1 MTEPVG
7 NELPATE
14 PAATKPAM
22 TSQRRK
28 QRPDLGRLAVRGMV
42 IAYLGAFVLLP
53 LSAVVRMGFGKGLSG
68 FSQAIF
74 NPDTLAAL
82 SLTLQTSVAMALISA
97 VMGTWLAYVLVRVPF
112 PGRALVN
119 ALIDLPFA
127 IPTLV
132 TGVMLVVLF
141 GPQSAFGL
149 WFGEHGIRIMYARPG
164 IVLALLFVT
173 LPFVV
178 RTVQPV
184 LLELDVAHEEAAI
197 TLGAS
202 PLLAFRKV
210 TLPAL
215 WPGIRT
221 GTLLSFARALGEFGS
236 IVIVSGNIPRR
247 TLTAAVLIYGEIE
260 SGHPEAAA
268 AISSVLLAVAFGSI
282 VFVEALQRRA
292 RRELA

>member
-1 MTEPVG
+1 MTGAPG
-7 NELPATE
+7 TELSRRPE
-14 PAATKPAM
+14 K
-22 TSQRRK
+22 TS
-28 QRPDLGRLAVRGMV
+28 LARFGVRGMV
-42 IAYLGAFVLLP
+42 IVYLGAFVLLP
-53 LSAVVRMGFGKGLSG
+53 LSAVVEMGFGKGLSA
-68 FSQAIF
+68 FVAAITS
-74 NPDTLAAL
+74 PDTLAAL
-82 SLTLQTSVAMALISA
+82 SLTLQTSLAMALINA
-97 VMGTWLAYVLVRVPF
+97 VMGTWIAYVLVRVAF
-112 PGRALVN
+112 PGRGLVN

-149 WFGEHGIRIMYARPG
+149 WFGEHGVRIMYAKPG

-184 LLELDVAHEEAAI
+184 LLETDVAYEEAAI

-202 PLLAFRKV
+202 PFLAFRRV

-215 WPGIRT
+215 LPAIRT

-247 TLTAAVLIYGEIE
+247 TLSAAVLIYGEIE
-260 SGHPEAAA
+260 SGHPEVAAA
-268 AISSVLLAVAFGSI
+268 VSSVLLAVAFTSI
-282 VFVEALQRRA
+282 VAVETLQGRA
-292 RRELA
+292 KRELA

>member
-1 MTEPVG
+1 MTRREAPRRR
-7 NELPATE
+7 
-14 PAATKPAM
+14 
-22 TSQRRK
+22 TSPLR
-28 QRPDLGRLAVRGMV
+28 LGVRGMA

-53 LSAVVRMGFGKGLSG
+53 LSAVLQVGFGRGLNAFAAAVSN
-68 FSQAIF
+68 A
-74 NPDTLAAL
+74 DAWAAL
-82 SLTLQTSVAMALISA
+82 GLTLQTSLAMAAINA
-97 VMGTWLAYVLVRVPF
+97 VTGTWIAYVLVRVDF

-141 GPQSAFGL
+141 GPQSAIGL
-149 WFGEHGIRIMYARPG
+149 WFAQHGVRIMYARPG

-178 RTVQPV
+178 RAVQPV
-184 LLELDVAHEEAAI
+184 LLETDVTYEEAAI

-202 PLLAFRKV
+202 PFLAFRKV

-215 WPGIRT
+215 WPAIRT
-221 GTLLSFARALGEFGS
+221 GTLLSFSRALGEFGS
-236 IVIVSGNIPRR
+236 IVLVSGNIPRR
-247 TLTAAVLIYGEIE
+247 TLTAAVLVYGEIE

-268 AISSVLLAVAFGSI
+268 AVSAVLLAGAFATI
-282 VFVEALQRRA
+282 VLVENFQKGGMGG
-292 RRELA
+292 ELA

>member
-1 MTEPVG
+1 MTELAPRRQR
-7 NELPATE
+7 
-14 PAATKPAM
+14 
-22 TSQRRK
+22 TS
-28 QRPDLGRLAVRGMV
+28 LAHFGVRGMV
-42 IAYLGAFVLLP
+42 IVYLGAFVLLP
-53 LSAVVRMGFGKGLSG
+53 LSAVVKMGFGKGLSG
-68 FSQAIF
+68 FVDAISSA
-74 NPDTLAAL
+74 DTLAAL
-82 SLTLQTSVAMALISA
+82 ALTLQTSLAMAVINA
-97 VMGTWLAYVLVRVPF
+97 VMGTWIAYVLVRVPF
-112 PGRALVN
+112 PGRTLVN

-141 GPQSAFGL
+141 GPQSGFGL
-149 WFGEHGIRIMYARPG
+149 WFDGHGVRIMYARPG

-184 LLELDVAHEEAAI
+184 LLETDVAHEEAAI

-202 PLLAFRKV
+202 PWLAFRKV

-236 IVIVSGNIPRR
+236 VVIVSGNIPRR

-260 SGHPEAAA
+260 SGHPEVAAA
-268 AISSVLLAVAFGSI
+268 VSSVLLAVAFASI
-282 VFVEALQRRA
+282 VFVETLQRRSQ
-292 RRELA
+292 RELA

>member
-1 MTEPVG
+1 MSDLEPR
-7 NELPATE
+7 
-14 PAATKPAM
+14 
-22 TSQRRK
+22 QRSRNLL
-28 QRPDLGRLAVRGMV
+28 RFCVRGMV
-42 IAYLGAFVLLP
+42 VLYLAAFVLVP
-53 LSAVVRMGFGKGLSG
+53 LSAVIKMGFSKGLKG
-68 FSQAIF
+68 FIAAIF
-74 NPDTLAAL
+74 GADALSAL
-82 SLTLQTSVAMALISA
+82 SLTLETSLAMALINA
-97 VMGTWLAYVLVRVPF
+97 VMGTWIAFVLVRVPF

-132 TGVMLVVLF
+132 TGVMLVMLF

-149 WFGEHGIRIMYARPG
+149 WFADHGVRIMYARPG

-184 LLELDVAHEEAAI
+184 LLEIDVAHEEAAI

-202 PLLAFRKV
+202 PFLAFRRV

-215 WPGIRT
+215 LPAIRT
-221 GTLLSFARALGEFGS
+221 GTLLSFSRALGEFGS

-247 TLTAAVLIYGEIE
+247 TLTAAVLVYGEIE
-260 SGHPEAAA
+260 SGRPEAAA
-268 AISSVLLAVAFGSI
+268 AVSAVLLAVAFTSI
-282 VFVEALQRRA
+282 VIVENFQRGGA
-292 RRELA
+292 SGELA

>member
-1 MTEPVG
+1 MSR
-7 NELPATE
+7 LA
-14 PAATKPAM
+14 
-22 TSQRRK
+22 RRP
-28 QRPDLGRLAVRGMV
+28 QSIGAGRLGVRAMV
-42 IAYLGAFVLLP
+42 IIYLGAFVVLP
-53 LSAVVRMGFGKGLSG
+53 LSAVVNMGFSKGLKG
-68 FSQAIF
+68 FAAAIVS
-74 NPDTLAAL
+74 PDTVTAL
-82 SLTLQTSVAMALISA
+82 SLTLQTSVAMALINA
-97 VMGTWLAYVLVRVPF
+97 AIGTWIAYVLVRVPF
-112 PGRALVN
+112 PGRTLVN

-149 WFGEHGIRIMYARPG
+149 WSGEHGLKIMYARPG

-184 LLELDVAHEEAAI
+184 LLEADVAHEEAAV

-215 WPGIRT
+215 WPAIRT
-221 GTLLSFARALGEFGS
+221 GTLLSFSRALGEFGS

-260 SGHPEAAA
+260 SGHPEVAAA
-268 AISSVLLAVAFGSI
+268 VSTVLLAIAFTAI
-282 VFVEALQRRA
+282 VLVETLQRRRVA
-292 RRELA
+292 

>member
-1 MTEPVG
+1 MTELDSRKNESVG
-7 NELPATE
+7 LA
-14 PAATKPAM
+14 
-22 TSQRRK
+22 RV
-28 QRPDLGRLAVRGMV
+28 AVRSMV
-42 IAYLGAFVLLP
+42 VVYLGAFVLLP
-53 LSAVVRMGFGKGLSG
+53 LSAVVNMGFGKGLSG
-68 FSQAIF
+68 FVDAITS
-74 NPDTLAAL
+74 PDTLAAL
-82 SLTLQTSVAMALISA
+82 SLTLQTSVAMAFINAL
-97 VMGTWLAYVLVRVPF
+97 MGTWIAYVLVRVPF
-112 PGRALVN
+112 PGRSLVN

-141 GPQSAFGL
+141 GPQSGFGL
-149 WFGEHGIRIMYARPG
+149 WFDEHGVRIMYARPG

-184 LLELDVAHEEAAI
+184 LLETDVAHEEAAI

-202 PLLAFRKV
+202 PFLAFRKV
-210 TLPAL
+210 TLPSL
-215 WPGIRT
+215 WPAIRT

-260 SGHPEAAA
+260 SGHPEVAAA
-268 AISSVLLAVAFGSI
+268 VSTVLLVIAFGSI
-282 VFVEALQRRA
+282 VFVETLQRRGH
-292 RRELA
+292 RELA

>member
-1 MTEPVG
+1 MTTAG
-7 NELPATE
+7 LASS
-14 PAATKPAM
+14 AQSIGA
-22 TSQRRK
+22 
-28 QRPDLGRLAVRGMV
+28 GRLAVRGMV
-42 IAYLGAFVLLP
+42 ALYLGAFVLLP
-53 LSAVVRMGFGKGLSG
+53 LSAVIKTGFGKGLKG
-68 FSQAIF
+68 FADAIASA
-74 NPDTLAAL
+74 DSVSAL
-82 SLTLQTSVAMALISA
+82 SLTLQTSMAMALINA
-97 VMGTWLAYVLVRVPF
+97 VIGTWIAYVLVRVPF
-112 PGRALVN
+112 PGRTLVN

-141 GPQSAFGL
+141 GPQSGFGL
-149 WFGEHGIRIMYARPG
+149 WFSQHGIRIMYAKPG

-184 LLELDVAHEEAAI
+184 LLEADLAHEEAAI

-210 TLPAL
+210 TLPGL
-215 WPGIRT
+215 WPAIRT
-221 GTLLSFARALGEFGS
+221 GTLLSFSRALGEFGS

-247 TLTAAVLIYGEIE
+247 TLTAAVLVYGEVE

-268 AISSVLLAVAFGSI
+268 AVSTVLLAVAFTSI
-282 VFVEALQRRA
+282 VFVEMLQRRRIA
-292 RRELA
+292 